1 VINFGDWYQWQFAF
15 TRYPFSLPMCCAGIL
30 TKGDKLMIITLN
42 LEPRIGAYLREK
54 AAREGQAEE
63 EIAQELIAWAI
74 RSEFQ
79 SQRSVSLED
88 YNINAAQAAELR
100 ASLASFAED
109 WNQPQMDV
117 YDNYDAAKA
126 HIEAHL

>member
-1 VINFGDWYQWQFAF
+1 M
-15 TRYPFSLPMCCAGIL
+15 T
-30 TKGDKLMIITLN
+30 ITLN

-88 YNINAAQAAELR
+88 YNINAAKAAELR
-100 ASLASFAED
+100 ASLASFSED
-109 WNQPQMDV
+109 WNQPQMDL

>member
-1 VINFGDWYQWQFAF
+1 M
-15 TRYPFSLPMCCAGIL
+15 T
-30 TKGDKLMIITLN
+30 ITLN

>member
-1 VINFGDWYQWQFAF
+1 
-15 TRYPFSLPMCCAGIL
+15 
-30 TKGDKLMIITLN
+30 MIITLN

-74 RSEFQ
+74 RNEFH

-126 HIEAHL
+126 HIEAHH

>member
-1 VINFGDWYQWQFAF
+1 M
-15 TRYPFSLPMCCAGIL
+15 T
-30 TKGDKLMIITLN
+30 ITLN

-126 HIEAHL
+126 HIEAHH

>member
-1 VINFGDWYQWQFAF
+1 
-15 TRYPFSLPMCCAGIL
+15 
-30 TKGDKLMIITLN
+30 MIITLN

>member
-1 VINFGDWYQWQFAF
+1 
-15 TRYPFSLPMCCAGIL
+15 
-30 TKGDKLMIITLN
+30 MIITLN
-42 LEPRIGAYLREK
+42 LEPRIGTYLREK

>member
-1 VINFGDWYQWQFAF
+1 M
-15 TRYPFSLPMCCAGIL
+15 T
-30 TKGDKLMIITLN
+30 ITLN

-54 AAREGQAEE
+54 AAREGQPEE
-63 EIAQELIAWAI
+63 EIVQGMIAWAI

-79 SQRSVSLED
+79 NQKSVSLND
-88 YNINAAQAAELR
+88 YGVNATQAAEIR

-117 YDNYDAAKA
+117 YDNYDAAQA
-126 HIEAHL
+126 RIEAHP

>member
-1 VINFGDWYQWQFAF
+1 M
-15 TRYPFSLPMCCAGIL
+15 T
-30 TKGDKLMIITLN
+30 ITLN
-42 LEPRIGAYLREK
+42 LEPRIGTYLREK